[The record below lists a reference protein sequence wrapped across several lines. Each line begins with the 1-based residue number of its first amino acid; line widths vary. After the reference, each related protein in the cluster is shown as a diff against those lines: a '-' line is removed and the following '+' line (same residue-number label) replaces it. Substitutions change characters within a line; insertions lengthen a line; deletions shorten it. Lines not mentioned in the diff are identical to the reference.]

1 MKILR
6 PLRFS
11 APRVLALS
19 VSACAVTLAGAS
31 ASSITWDNSG
41 TDFNDGASWVSDV
54 APGASDN
61 ATFLGAANIS
71 FLPVLTASTTIQGLT
86 FSTVTS
92 SGYTLSNSNGAALTL
107 TNTGTGT
114 SGAIYA
120 ANTSGT
126 NTLSAPIVLGGTG
139 AATFT
144 LASGGTLAIS
154 GVISGA
160 NDLTL
165 TGSGSGSSYVLSGAN
180 TMSGTTTVSG
190 ATVKLGSSSVGT
202 AGTVGSNGSL
212 TSSALGTGAVKFSN
226 TATLDLN
233 GNTFGN
239 RFVYTGGAT
248 FIIGNTSSSTATVT
262 GAMDGSLN
270 TVNTNVISD
279 FQVGGDNGNIVWTGQ
294 ISRTSGSATV
304 TKIGSNTVTFSGT
317 TANVG
322 VNLAV
327 SSGVLEAGVTASSA
341 GGLAGNVTINGGT
354 FKFRPDLGVV
364 TGGSVWGGQIGG
376 TLAIN
381 GGTLDLNGSSGQNSR
396 VQQLVGTGGTVTNS
410 SSTAATLGIA
420 ARNNTT
426 QSYAGII
433 QDGAGVVNLDF
444 TNLGTTAVGRINLL
458 TGANTYSGTTTVSYG
473 TLELGNALAVQN
485 STVVVNA
492 AAGLG
497 ANSTYSITT
506 TNPLAFAGSIG
517 SFTLGGLSGAG
528 NIALTD
534 IGRNSSGTAVTA
546 ATVALSVGKNN
557 SNTTYSGVLSDGTV
571 AGGQLTKI
579 GTGTLT
585 LTGMNTYTGGTT
597 VNAGTLALG
606 RSGSEGTVRGAITVN
621 SGATLSTTAKDALG
635 YNNDST
641 RVTQINL
648 LGGTFNNATAENEGY
663 RTNFNLTGGTVTST
677 GGGAINFTNG
687 AVITTQASSTSSVW
701 SAPILL
707 RDSNILSI
715 TVADG
720 SAADDL
726 VISGTIGE
734 GVGTGTKGLS
744 KAGAGRLVLSG
755 ASTYAGGTTVSA
767 GTLMISS
774 TGSLGNGGVTVS
786 GGSLIVNGTTGT
798 GAITV
803 ASGASVGGSGTI
815 GGSVTV
821 NSGATFGPG
830 NSPGLLTINGAL
842 SLSGSAVMEI
852 TSAATRGTTY
862 DATNVGGLLTYG
874 GNLVLDLTGAGSS
887 AFTSGTTF
895 NLFSASSISGDFSA
909 LSVIGVGSP
918 YVGLTFSETGSGSS
932 GQWTSSTTADNQYLV
947 FSQASGT
954 LTVVPEPSTVLLT
967 GVGLAGMLGLYR
979 RRRTC

>member
-1 MKILR
+1 M
-6 PLRFS
+6 
-11 APRVLALS
+11 
-19 VSACAVTLAGAS
+19 
-31 ASSITWDNSG
+31 
-41 TDFNDGASWVSDV
+41 SDV

-86 FSTVTS
+86 FSSVTS

-126 NTLSAPIVLGGTG
+126 NTISAPIVLGGTG

-144 LASGGTLAIS
+144 QALGGTLAIS

-165 TGSGSGSSYVLSGAN
+165 TGSGTGSRYVLSGAN

-226 TATLDLN
+226 VAVMDLN

-239 RFVYTGGAT
+239 RFVYTGGGS
-248 FIIGNTSSSTATVT
+248 FIVGNTSSSTATVT

-270 TVNTNVISD
+270 TTNANVISD

-376 TLAIN
+376 TLTIN
-381 GGTLDLNGSSGQNSR
+381 SGTLDLNGSSGQNSR

-410 SSTAATLGIA
+410 STTAATLGIA

-426 QSYAGII
+426 QSYAGVI

-444 TNLGTTAVGRINLL
+444 TNLGTTNSGRINLL

-485 STVVVNA
+485 STVIVNA

-497 ANSTYSITT
+497 TNSTYSITT

-546 ATVALSVGKNN
+546 ATVALSVGNNN
-557 SNTTYSGVLSDGTV
+557 SSTTYSGVLSDGTV
-571 AGGQLTKI
+571 TGGQLTKI

-585 LTGMNTYTGGTT
+585 LTGLNTYTGGTT

-648 LGGTFNNATAENEGY
+648 VGGTFNNATAENEGY

-687 AVITTQASSTSSVW
+687 SVITTQASSTSSVW

-821 NSGATFGPG
+821 SSGATFGPG

-874 GNLVLDLTGAGSS
+874 GNLVLDLTGAGSL
-887 AFTSGTTF
+887 AFASGTTF
-895 NLFSASSISGDFSA
+895 NLFSASSISGDFAA

-918 YVGLTFSETGSGSS
+918 YAGLTFSETGTGISGE
-932 GQWTSSTTADNQYLV
+932 WTSSTTADNQYLV
-947 FSQASGT
+947 FSQADGT
-954 LTVVPEPSTVLLT
+954 LTVVPEPSTVFLT
-967 GVGLAGMLGLYR
+967 GLGLAGMLGLYR
-979 RRRTC
+979 RRRAC

>member
-1 MKILR
+1 MKT
-6 PLRFS
+6 PKSSHSS
-11 APRVLALS
+11 ALKVIALGVAGCAVALS
-19 VSACAVTLAGAS
+19 GAS

-54 APGASDN
+54 APGVSDN

-92 SGYTLSNSNGAALTL
+92 SGYTLSNTNGAALTL

-126 NTLSAPIVLGGTG
+126 NTISAPIVLGGSG

-144 LASGGTLAIS
+144 QASGGTLAIS
-154 GVISGA
+154 GLISGA
-160 NDLTL
+160 NDLALTG
-165 TGSGSGSSYVLSGAN
+165 TGSGSRYLLSGAN
-180 TMSGTTTVSG
+180 TVSGTTSVSN
-190 ATVKLGSSSVGT
+190 ATVAIGSSSVGT
-202 AGTVGSNGSL
+202 AGTVGSNGAL

-226 TATLDLN
+226 VAVLDLN
-233 GNTFGN
+233 GYTFGN
-239 RFVYTGGAT
+239 RFVYTGGGS
-248 FIIGNTSSSTATVT
+248 FIVGNTSSTTATVT

-270 TVNTNVISD
+270 TTNLNVISD
-279 FQVGGDNGNIVWTGQ
+279 FQVGGDNGNILWTGQ

-322 VNLAV
+322 VNMAV
-327 SSGVLEAGVTASSA
+327 SSGILEAGVSASSA
-341 GGLAGNVTINGGT
+341 GGLASNVTVNGGT

-364 TGGSVWGGQIGG
+364 SGGNLWGGQIGG
-376 TLAIN
+376 TLTLTS
-381 GGTLDLNGSSGQNSR
+381 GTVDLNGASGQNSR
-396 VQQLVGTGGTVTNS
+396 VQQLVGAGGTVTNS

-426 QSYAGII
+426 QTYAGII
-433 QDGAGVVNLDF
+433 QDGTGVVNVDF
-444 TNLGTTAVGRINLL
+444 TSTGTTNTGRINLF
-458 TGANTYSGTTTVSYG
+458 TGANTYTGTTTISYG
-473 TLELGNALAVQN
+473 TFELGNALAVQN
-485 STVVVNA
+485 STVIVNA

-497 ANSTYSITT
+497 TNSTYSITT

-517 SFTLGGLSGAG
+517 TFTLGGLSGAG

-546 ATVALSVGKNN
+546 ASVALRVGNNN
-557 SNTTYSGVLSDGTV
+557 SSTTYSGVLSDGSV

-579 GTGTLT
+579 GSGTLT
-585 LTGMNTYTGGTT
+585 LTGLNTYTGGTT

-606 RSGSEGTVRGAITVN
+606 RSGGEGTVRGTITVN

-641 RVTQINL
+641 RVSQINL
-648 LGGTFNNATAENEGY
+648 VGGTFNNATTENEGY
-663 RTNFNLTGGTVTST
+663 RTNFNLTGATVTST

-744 KAGAGRLVLSG
+744 KAGAGRLVLTG

-786 GGSLIVNGTTGT
+786 GGSLIVNGSTGT

-821 NSGATFGPG
+821 SSGATFGPG

-862 DATNVGGLLTYG
+862 DATSIGGLLTYG
-874 GNLVLDLTGAGSS
+874 GNLVFDLTGAGSS
-887 AFTSGTTF
+887 AFAYGTTF
-895 NLFSASSISGDFSA
+895 NLFTASSVSGDFAS

-918 YVGLTFSETGSGSS
+918 YAGLTFSETGSG
-932 GQWTSSTTADNQYLV
+932 GTGEWTSSTTADNQYLV

-954 LTVVPEPSTVLLT
+954 LTVVPEPSTVFLT
-967 GVGLAGMLGLYR
+967 GLGLAGMLSLCR
-979 RRRTC
+979 RRRAC